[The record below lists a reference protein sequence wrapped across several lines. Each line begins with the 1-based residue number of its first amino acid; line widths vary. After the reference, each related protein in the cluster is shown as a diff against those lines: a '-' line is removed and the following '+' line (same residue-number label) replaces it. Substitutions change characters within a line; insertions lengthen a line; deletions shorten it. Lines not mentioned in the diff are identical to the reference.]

1 MSTSSAN
8 HNPVPT
14 VGIVSPGEMGVG
26 LAQLLIENG
35 VDVVGTTNGRSLR
48 TQDLSA
54 QSDLRILN
62 HVSEVISSADI
73 VVSTV
78 PPQAAV
84 ETAQHIAEQY
94 SHLRAAG
101 RTRGLTLVDANS
113 VAPHIATQIQAIAV
127 SHSIEFID
135 ATVHGIASRL
145 ATQGTL
151 FVSGQDGHKLCEL
164 FGDSLRTVSLGQ
176 QPGSASLMKMLLGG
190 MSKGMIGLF
199 LQSALLAEQSGLTE
213 SFTAELQNYYP
224 DVASFVSR
232 SLPTYRTHSIRRAA
246 EMRQLVATLEHSDVN
261 PGMASA
267 AAALFESLS
276 SCLSNAADVPHTNHV
291 NNLIQF
297 LSGTQNSHPT
307 SEAAVLS

>member
-1 MSTSSAN
+1 MSSTSVD

-14 VGIVSPGEMGVG
+14 VGIVSPGEMGIG
-26 LAQLLIENG
+26 LAQLLIRNG
-35 VDVVGTTNGRSLR
+35 FDVVATTNGRSSR

-62 HVSEVISSADI
+62 HLSDVISSADI

-84 ETAQHIAEQY
+84 DTAQHIAEQY
-94 SHLRAAG
+94 SLLRAEG
-101 RTRGLTLVDANS
+101 RASGLTLVDANS
-113 VAPHIATQIQAIAV
+113 IAPHIATQIQAIAV
-127 SHSIEFID
+127 SHSIDFID
-135 ATVHGIASRL
+135 ATVHGVASRL

-151 FVSGQDGHKLCEL
+151 FVSGENSHRLCEL
-164 FGDSLRTVSLGQ
+164 FGDALRTVCLGQ
-176 QPGSASLMKMLLGG
+176 EPGSASLMKMLLGG
-190 MSKGMIGLF
+190 MSKGIIGLF
-199 LQSALLAEQSGLTE
+199 LQSALLAERSGLTE

-246 EMRQLVATLEHSDVN
+246 EMRQLVETLEHAGVN

-267 AAALFESLS
+267 AAALFETLS
-276 SCLSNAADVPHTNHV
+276 GCLSNAADVPHTNHV
-291 NNLIQF
+291 KNLIQF
-297 LSGTQNSHPT
+297 ISGTQPSHPT
-307 SEAAVLS
+307 SEAGVLS